1 MLFKLT
7 SGSVSYQQII
17 INGIETKFEIPK
29 TEVKQ
34 KRNTNTLKPT
44 ELFFKE
50 NQDKTSRRDSEI
62 EKEMKLQSDQNQVG
76 GFVSGGKRE
85 ADDVIKK
92 PANDVTLRPAN
103 DVTPIPV
110 QTVRWPPIHSAL
122 PGAFDSPVNHL
133 TGIEQPLDL
142 PPVLRQPGIS
152 LALFCFIIF
161 FHF

>member
-1 MLFKLT
+1 MLIKLT
-7 SGSVSYQQII
+7 AGSVSYQQII

-29 TEVKQ
+29 TEIKQ

-62 EKEMKLQSDQNQVG
+62 EKEIKLQSDQNEVG
-76 GFVSGGKRE
+76 GFVSGGKRG
-85 ADDVIKK
+85 AD
-92 PANDVTLRPAN
+92 DVTLRPSS

-133 TGIEQPLDL
+133 TGIEPPLDL
-142 PPVLRQPGIS
+142 PPVLRQPGIN
-152 LALFCFIIF
+152 LALVKFSLPGSRISKV
-161 FHF
+161 